1 MKLSFLLILF
11 IFVVNTSAVV
21 YQICTESP
29 VVLWTVNNDV
39 EDQWIGQVY
48 TLPGTYGLI
57 ENIWVRTR
65 PLKLNTEFAYMDMD
79 VRVYKYFGFPASL
92 MYYHEFQV
100 PWSTTPVWHS
110 FPVHYQWN
118 TSWSTQIMVCA
129 VSKVEYSGEPV
140 NWNRVSFAGD
150 GSLTSP
156 NPNWWFNDYSTGL
169 QWQLSPSFG
178 DWNFRVEYTQN
189 VPVEP
194 QSLGRIKS
202 VYLLNQ

>member
-1 MKLSFLLILF
+1 MKIVGIALLFLALD
-11 IFVVNTSAVV
+11 SGAVL
-21 YQICTESP
+21 YQICEESP
-29 VVLWTVNNDV
+29 VVLWTVFNDV

-65 PLKLNTEFAYMDMD
+65 PLKLNTEFAYLNTEI
-79 VRVYKYFGFPASL
+79 RVYKYLGFPASL
-92 MYYHEFQV
+92 SYYSVYQV
-100 PWSTTPVWHS
+100 PWSTTPTWHE
-110 FPVHYQWN
+110 FPIHYQWQ

-129 VSKVEYSGEPV
+129 VSEVKYSGEPV
-140 NWNRVSFAGD
+140 NWNRLSFAGD

-156 NPNWWFNDYSTGL
+156 NPNWWYNQTSTQA

-178 DWNFRVEYTQN
+178 DWNFRLEYNEN

-194 QSLGRIKS
+194 ESLGRIKS
-202 VYLLNQ
+202 NYR